1 MIENSRLYNSLR
13 NIFYGILKYTISFIF
28 PFIIRTIMIKKFG
41 SEYTGLGSLFS
52 SILQVLNLSELGFSS
67 AVVFSLYE
75 PIAQN
80 DLTKIS
86 ALMLFYKKIYRIVG
100 IVIASIGI
108 IICPF
113 ISFFISGSYPR
124 DINIYFLFLMFLANT
139 VLSYVFYGYKSAL
152 LVANQRIDIENK
164 VQIISNLVC
173 YFLQILVL
181 LFIRNYYIYVIAI
194 IFGTIINNIT
204 LCLISKKIFP
214 EIKEAGILSKEEQK
228 NIYRNVKVLIGHQ
241 LDAVIINSADSI
253 IISAFLGLKVLMVYD
268 NYNYIIN
275 AIISITII
283 ISNAF
288 LASIGNS
295 IVLYDEKKNF
305 SNFKLF
311 HYIFYI
317 IGMFCVCMM
326 LILYQDFM
334 CLWMGKNMLLPFSTV
349 ICLVFSFYVRQ
360 IRRIVL
366 TYKNATGNWSGDMLK
381 PYISAVVNLI
391 INIILVKI
399 IGLNGVI
406 ISTIFCL
413 LIIEAPWEARV
424 IFKNYFKESIKPY
437 VFNNFVY
444 GLKTVIVAS
453 VLVYIFHFFTVITL
467 IGFCVKTI
475 FAVFGT
481 LFMCFLFNF
490 MDSEFI
496 KFSIFVKEKILHRRK
511 GIKND

>member
-228 NIYRNVKVLIGHQ
+228 NIY
-241 LDAVIINSADSI
+241 SS
-253 IISAFLGLKVLMVYD
+253 F
-268 NYNYIIN
+268 
-275 AIISITII
+275 
-283 ISNAF
+283 
-288 LASIGNS
+288 
-295 IVLYDEKKNF
+295 KK
-305 SNFKLF
+305 
-311 HYIFYI
+311 
-317 IGMFCVCMM
+317 
-326 LILYQDFM
+326 
-334 CLWMGKNMLLPFSTV
+334 
-349 ICLVFSFYVRQ
+349 
-360 IRRIVL
+360 
-366 TYKNATGNWSGDMLK
+366 
-381 PYISAVVNLI
+381 
-391 INIILVKI
+391 
-399 IGLNGVI
+399 
-406 ISTIFCL
+406 
-413 LIIEAPWEARV
+413 
-424 IFKNYFKESIKPY
+424 
-437 VFNNFVY
+437 
-444 GLKTVIVAS
+444 
-453 VLVYIFHFFTVITL
+453 
-467 IGFCVKTI
+467 
-475 FAVFGT
+475 
-481 LFMCFLFNF
+481 
-490 MDSEFI
+490 
-496 KFSIFVKEKILHRRK
+496 
-511 GIKND
+511 